1 MDTPWTVTPDE
12 VSRHFN
18 VDPHT
23 GLSPDQVRLH
33 SERYG
38 TNGAR
43 VLATYTPF
51 ALLTM
56 AFNERTPG
64 GTRNT
69 HLGANPRAIQGP
81 ARPHPSWVCRHII
94 CVGLA

>member
-38 TNGAR
+38 TNGAP
-43 VLATYTPF
+43 VLATY
-51 ALLTM
+51 
-56 AFNERTPG
+56 
-64 GTRNT
+64 
-69 HLGANPRAIQGP
+69 HP
-81 ARPHPSWVCRHII
+81 ARCTDNDLQRKSSRKSQEHPS
-94 CVGLA
+94 GS

>member
-1 MDTPWTVTPDE
+1 MDTPWTVNPE
-12 VSRHFN
+12 EISRHFN

-43 VLATYTPF
+43 VGHVSPYSLY
-51 ALLTM
+51 
-56 AFNERTPG
+56 
-64 GTRNT
+64 
-69 HLGANPRAIQGP
+69 
-81 ARPHPSWVCRHII
+81 
-94 CVGLA
+94 

>member
-12 VSRHFN
+12 VSGHFN

-43 VLATYTPF
+43 VLATYY
-51 ALLTM
+51 
-56 AFNERTPG
+56 
-64 GTRNT
+64 
-69 HLGANPRAIQGP
+69 P
-81 ARPHPSWVCRHII
+81 ARCTDNGLQRKSSRRNQEHPS
-94 CVGLA
+94 GS